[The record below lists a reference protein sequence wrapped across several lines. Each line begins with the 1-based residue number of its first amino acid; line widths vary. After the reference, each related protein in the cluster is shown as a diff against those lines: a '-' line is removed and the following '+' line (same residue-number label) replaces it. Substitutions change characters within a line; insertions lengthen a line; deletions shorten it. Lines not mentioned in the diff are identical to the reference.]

1 MFSRVRLRQV
11 CYAMFPV
18 SAALIVFGFLL
29 MPARMYGDGLVAPN
43 LSFEIG
49 YWLAAAG
56 VALVAGALLV
66 LVLWE
71 QE

>member
-1 MFSRVRLRQV
+1 
-11 CYAMFPV
+11 MFPV

-29 MPARMYGDGLVAPN
+29 MPNRMYGDGLVAPN

-49 YWLAAAG
+49 FWLALAG
-56 VALVAGALLV
+56 VALTAGSLLF
-66 LVLWE
+66 LILWD